1 MRQFNSG
8 WLCDTTWSSL
18 ECTSQ
23 SQNVCVMWWLHL
35 ATTDDR
41 DQCMPTPF
49 LPRASDS
56 TYSSTGQLTYIR
68 LNTRK
73 RLRADRTFSSQ
84 READVYPA
92 SLNIHKSSVR
102 VPHSFIMGWHS
113 RVVCY
118 SNVSWALSH
127 LPRTYVHVS
136 LCLVN
141 RANDDIKAHLNVNVE
156 TTVVSVIDDPC
167 DDYDMADIE
176 SKGCDTACGTEKDS
190 KEFFH

>member
-1 MRQFNSG
+1 M
-8 WLCDTTWSSL
+8 
-18 ECTSQ
+18 
-23 SQNVCVMWWLHL
+23 
-35 ATTDDR
+35 
-41 DQCMPTPF
+41 
-49 LPRASDS
+49 
-56 TYSSTGQLTYIR
+56 
-68 LNTRK
+68 
-73 RLRADRTFSSQ
+73 
-84 READVYPA
+84 
-92 SLNIHKSSVR
+92 
-102 VPHSFIMGWHS
+102 
-113 RVVCY
+113 CY